1 MQTRSVAGRS
11 TSYISTVEEQD
22 PAEADERIAH
32 LLVALEHRTVLG
44 QATGIVMERYEIDA
58 DAAFRT
64 LVRLAS
70 DHRRKVYEIAQEL
83 VATRCVRGL
92 RTQPR
97 KGPSVRVPRA
107 VADPQDSAS

>member
-1 MQTRSVAGRS
+1 MPTRRVAGRS
-11 TSYISTVEEQD
+11 TSYISAVEEQD
-22 PAEADERIAH
+22 PEAEERIAH

-44 QATGIVMERYEIDA
+44 QATGMVMERYEIDA

-70 DHRRKVYEIAQEL
+70 DQRRKVYEIAQEL

-92 RTQPR
+92 GTQPR
-97 KGPSVRVPRA
+97 KAPSVRGSRM
-107 VADPQDSAS
+107 VAEPQDSAS